1 MQCPKCGYEPT
12 MAEMQSNPG
21 QCASCGI
28 VYEQYDGQAHAAERR
43 ARRRPWLLSAVGLF
57 AVVALI
63 VGGFKFYAHRQAIEQ
78 IDMQVK
84 LATAYVEQMTA
95 VSSGAAS
102 MTFGELFS
110 KADRFIAEIDSALVK
125 VSIVEPRLAEAEAAR
140 AYMKAG
146 QEVIRNI
153 SGSARSM
160 MEFGNAKDREERA
173 NEDAMSS
180 NSYRRERAS
189 ETKLKALD
197 DQIKALDSLKAKQEA
212 LRASAKVMLTA
223 QGSLGALSA
232 SSLLSQDLQARLL
245 SEK

>member
-1 MQCPKCGYEPT
+1 MQCPKCSYEPT
-12 MAEMQSNPG
+12 MAEIQISPG
-21 QCASCGI
+21 QCPGCGI
-28 VYEQYDGQAHAAERR
+28 FYDKYDAQAHATERI
-43 ARRRPWLLSAVGLF
+43 AKRRPWLMAI
-57 AVVALI
+57 VAL
-63 VGGFKFYAHRQAIEQ
+63 VTVAVLAASGMKFYAHQKAIKQ
-78 IDMQVK
+78 IDEQVR

-110 KADRFIAEIDSALVK
+110 KADRFIGEIDSALVK
-125 VSIVEPRLAEAEAAR
+125 VSIVEPRLAEAEAAQ

-160 MEFGNAKDREERA
+160 MEFGTAKDREERA

-197 DQIKALDSLKAKQEA
+197 DQIEALDSMKAKQEA

-223 QGSLGALSA
+223 QASLGALSA